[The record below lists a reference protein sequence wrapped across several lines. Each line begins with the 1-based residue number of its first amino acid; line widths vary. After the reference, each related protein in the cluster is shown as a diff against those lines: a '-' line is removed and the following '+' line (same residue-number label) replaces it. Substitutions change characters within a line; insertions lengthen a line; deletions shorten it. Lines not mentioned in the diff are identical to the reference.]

1 MELDLRPIVA
11 DELPAYQLADMYG
24 FGHRPEAPELH
35 EDWTRAELDRTVA
48 MFDGDEVVGTGR
60 NYSLELT
67 LPGGSIIPAGGVSWI
82 SVRPTH
88 RRLGILRRMMA
99 YLLDE
104 SSRRGESVSMLTA
117 SEGGIYNRFG
127 FGVASRAL
135 GVRMVRREIEFSA
148 PPPRGRVRLV
158 ERDENAKIAPELF
171 DRVRA
176 QRPGAVSRPSVWWT
190 GEWAGKDF
198 EKARFDAIFEV
209 DGRVDGYVVYG
220 INGGWADGFADKTV
234 AVHDLVAATPEAE
247 AALWQFVCSI
257 DLTETITHWRFP
269 TDSELQ
275 WQLTDIRQVRH
286 TSTTDWL
293 WLRPLDVPA
302 FLGARR
308 YGVEQRL
315 VLEVVDRIRPDGA
328 AAGRFVLEGGPDG
341 AECSRTTASPDL
353 VLDVAAL
360 GSISIGGVGATV
372 LARAGVV
379 EERIVGAAA
388 AADRMFAAERDPY
401 AFTWF

>member
-11 DELPAYQLADMYG
+11 DELPAYQLADAYG
-24 FGHRPEAPELH
+24 FGHRLESPELH
-35 EDWTRAELDRTVA
+35 EEWTRAELDRTVA

-67 LPGGSIIPAGGVSWI
+67 LPGGAIVAAGGVSWI

-88 RRLGILRRMMA
+88 RRRGILSRMMA

-104 SSRRGESVSMLTA
+104 SVRRGESVSMLTA
-117 SEGGIYNRFG
+117 SEGGIYNRYG

-135 GVRMVRREIEFSA
+135 GVRMVRSEVQFSA
-148 PPPRGRVRLV
+148 PPPRGRIRLV
-158 ERDENAKIAPELF
+158 EPDENAKIAPELF

-176 QRPGAVSRPSVWWT
+176 QRPGAVSRPSVWWS
-190 GEWAGKDF
+190 GEWAAKDF
-198 EKARFDAIFEV
+198 VKTRFDAIFEV
-209 DGRVDGYVVYG
+209 DGRVDGYVVYA
-220 INGGWADGFADKTV
+220 INGSWSDGFSDKTV

-247 AALWQFVCSI
+247 AALWQFLCSI
-257 DLTETITHWRFP
+257 DLTQTITHWRFP

-275 WQLTDIRQVRH
+275 WQLRDNRQVRT

-308 YGVEQRL
+308 YGVAQRL
-315 VLEVVDRIRPDGA
+315 VLEIVDEMRPDGA

-341 AECSRTTASPDL
+341 AECTRTKASPDL
-353 VLDVAAL
+353 VLDVASL
-360 GSISIGGVGATV
+360 GSISIGGIGASV

-379 EERIVGAAA
+379 EERIAGAAA